1 MSFFYLISLHVF
13 AQQSEWE
20 NYLLWLTDEG
30 GGGSLWRGGNLTGFE
45 DRYIGLLL
53 ALWITKLRESVG
65 GSQAQSKRGRDLHII
80 GSKHGEYQ
88 ASSFFIFFFFFFA
101 NSCAQR
107 CLCDDSLQHLSSFT
121 KRGGDSKKKKRM
133 FNLLSVQVRT
143 TFSVGEKILSFC
155 EKKEAILK
163 WFKKHFFLS
172 EKTIQRYICLC

>member
-1 MSFFYLISLHVF
+1 MF

-88 ASSFFIFFFFFFA
+88 ASSFFIFFFFF
-101 NSCAQR
+101 
-107 CLCDDSLQHLSSFT
+107 LQIHVHRDVCVTIACNTSVLLL
-121 KRGGDSKKKKRM
+121 KEGGIQKKKKRM

-155 EKKEAILK
+155 EKKEAVLK
-163 WFKKHFFLS
+163 WFKKHIFLS